1 MRARRSVTAT
11 PTGIPSRTLNEAT
24 DFFARRTLAG
34 GLEHLGVLLGLA
46 DPHVEGDLLQRG
58 HGQRGRV
65 AEAPNQLGLHFLL
78 VALAQPWRRR
88 CLLLLFG
95 RGFH

>member
-1 MRARRSVTAT
+1 MLAGDRRE
-11 PTGIPSRTLNEAT
+11 L
-24 DFFARRTLAG
+24 LAG

-78 VALAQPWRRR
+78 VALTQPRRRR